1 MITEVVDPFGREIA
15 HPVSLPGVAQSA
27 VVTSLRIP
35 ADLLPGDGRF
45 GSGPAKIR
53 PQSVQHLAAS
63 GTALLG
69 TSHRQAPVKDLVGA
83 VRSGLSE
90 LFGLPEGYE
99 VVLGNGGSTLFWD
112 VALFSLI
119 TRHSAHAR
127 FGEFSGKFAAAVAAA
142 PHLSAP
148 TVVSAEPG
156 SVVLPA
162 AVPGAD
168 VYAWAHNETST
179 GAIAPVQR
187 IAGADPES
195 LVVIDGTSA
204 AGGTMI
210 DITAPDV
217 YYFAPQKSFGSDGGL
232 WLAILSPAAIER
244 TARIAASGRWIPES
258 LSLQTAI
265 TNSRLNQT
273 LNTPAIATLFLLRDQ
288 LDWLN
293 GQGGLEFA
301 AARTADSASRI
312 YGWAED
318 SAYAVPFVA
327 DPAHRSPVVATIDLV
342 GVDAAAVA
350 AALRANGV
358 VDTEPYRKLGR
369 NQLRVAMFP
378 NVDPEDVSQLTRCI
392 DWLVERIGTDG

>member
-1 MITEVVDPFGREIA
+1 MITEVVDPFGRKIA
-15 HPVSLPGVAQSA
+15 HLVSLPGVAQSA
-27 VVTSLRIP
+27 VVTNLRIP

-53 PQSVQHLAAS
+53 PQSVRHLAAS

-69 TSHRQAPVKDLVGA
+69 TSHRQPPVKELVGA

-90 LFGLPEGYE
+90 LFSLPEGYD
-99 VVLGNGGSTLFWD
+99 VALGNGGSTLFWD

-148 TVVSAEPG
+148 SVVSAEPG
-156 SVVLPA
+156 SIALPA

-195 LVVIDGTSA
+195 LVVLDGTSA

-232 WLAILSPAAIER
+232 WLALLSPAAIER
-244 TARIAASGRWIPES
+244 TERIAASGRWIPES

-301 AARTADSASRI
+301 ATRTADSASRI
-312 YGWAED
+312 YAWAE
-318 SAYAVPFVA
+318 ACPYATPFVRE
-327 DPAHRSPVVATIDLV
+327 PAQRSPVVATIDFT
-342 GVDAAAVA
+342 GVSAATLA

-369 NQLRVAMFP
+369 NQLRIGMYPAVEP
-378 NVDPEDVSQLTRCI
+378 DDVSRLTHCI
-392 DWLVERIGTDG
+392 DWLIAEALSV